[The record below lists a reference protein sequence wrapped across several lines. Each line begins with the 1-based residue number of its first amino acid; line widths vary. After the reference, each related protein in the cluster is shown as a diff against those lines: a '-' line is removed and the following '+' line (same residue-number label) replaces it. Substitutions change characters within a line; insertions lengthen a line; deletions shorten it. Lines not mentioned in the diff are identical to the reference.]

1 MFKGWKKYWL
11 LILVFFLLFLVIF
24 IFYADSRASRGMLT
38 LAMLNVGQG
47 DAIFI
52 ESPSGTQ
59 VLFDVG
65 PPRKILGELSRVM
78 PPFDRTIDAV
88 VITNPDQD
96 HIGGFMDILKVY
108 KVGQVFE
115 AGTFNDSRTYQ
126 NLKEKI
132 KTENIGNFLAK
143 RGMRMHLGGG
153 AVIDILFPDRDV
165 SDWTTNDGSV
175 VAILSYGETSVMLT
189 GDATS
194 ETEKIVLAGNSS

>member
-1 MFKGWKKYWL
+1 
-11 LILVFFLLFLVIF
+11 
-24 IFYADSRASRGMLT
+24 
-38 LAMLNVGQG
+38 
-47 DAIFI
+47 
-52 ESPSGTQ
+52 
-59 VLFDVG
+59 
-65 PPRKILGELSRVM
+65 
-78 PPFDRTIDAV
+78 
-88 VITNPDQD
+88 
-96 HIGGFMDILKVY
+96 MDILKVY

-194 ETEKIVLAGNSS
+194 ETEKIVLAGNSAGALDVDILKVGHHGSKTSTSENFIKTITPEYALISSDGGEKYGHPHQEVLDTLENFDVKILRTDLLGTIIVKSDGKGETFSFLK